1 MNDTISKIIEE
12 HLGTSIVILVIA
24 LFAFVFL
31 VVWCVRIYYGVK
43 VKMDN
48 MPCTKNGDK
57 IDQHILDHKN
67 VDVNIVKMATTIEF
81 IQKSIESLTQS
92 IQSNNK
98 IVTDPF
104 TQTHSPLSLTD
115 AGKEMV
121 KETGLVGMID
131 KNWDSVT
138 KLINSCAE
146 SMNPYDIQQF
156 CIEQAVVYP
165 EKFLL
170 PEDLDKIK
178 THAYTTGNSLTS
190 YMRVVAVISRDRYFA
205 ENNIDINEVDAN
217 NPALK
222 K

>member
-1 MNDTISKIIEE
+1 MNDTLSKIIEE
-12 HLGTSIVILVIA
+12 HFGISVIILIIA
-24 LFAFVFL
+24 LSAFVFL
-31 VVWCVRIYYGVK
+31 VIWCVKIYYSVK
-43 VKMDN
+43 VRMDN

-57 IDQHILDHKN
+57 IDQHIKDHKD
-67 VDVNIVKMATTIEF
+67 VDVNLVKMATTIEF
-81 IQKSIESLTQS
+81 IQKNIESLTQS
-92 IQSNNK
+92 IQANNK

-104 TQTHSPLSLTD
+104 TQTHSPLSLTST
-115 AGKEMV
+115 GKEMV
-121 KETGLVGMID
+121 NETGLSGMID
-131 KNWDSVT
+131 KNWVSIT

-178 THAYTTGNSLTS
+178 LHAYTTGNSLTS
-190 YMRVVAVISRDRYFA
+190 YMRVVAVISRDRYFE

-217 NPALK
+217 NPDLK